1 MDYRAHCVRALTAA
15 TLVAGMCAGS
25 SALAVMPPAEI
36 YSTAEKW
43 FHSLETQQG
52 YTPTAPVTLLD
63 DGYYHRCYD
72 NGTCFGVSLDT
83 QDGVTYKKQGDNA
96 WERLGTLEELLPS
109 LPSML
114 VRELG
119 TIDGDLA
126 EDMRYEVEP
135 AKKASLGAA
144 LRKTP
149 LVLGGKKLTRAAD
162 HRARHV
168 FKADVPLAMLNA
180 SAQEVE
186 RLRKDVGVKGM
197 AALPAG
203 LETVEAYG
211 IDRDTEGNV
220 YELMVLPP
228 PTTLPEASVDVY
240 TGDATTG
247 ATITTTH
254 QEAAPFADS
263 DPLRSIRTEELI
275 EWLRDDE
282 ARDRT
287 AQQRA
292 AAGRAV
298 LEADDQ
304 FKNLQDVVRS
314 YESRMVFPFRKNVH
328 ALTTNV
334 WTVHNNELNE
344 DWFYVR
350 QQGIFSAANELLPL
364 ALVNNI
370 SPTEGNDRGRFTD
383 LYNIT
388 TFVDGYAGNPAV
400 FLDQSSPITT
410 TGVTKISSSVS
421 WNLSGKLSGAAKCTS
436 DNKCEIGGGAEI
448 TGGVSVNNSYS
459 YDIPDVTV
467 RNQSGT
473 NLNNASWDFAIAWPA
488 WTNGFGCIGFS
499 GLGPLAAVSGSTFQP
514 ITQWIWRVGSAVR
527 SSRPAGLPITVN
539 FRTRVRHI
547 YYGPFCNF
555 NMTNWNQESDV
566 LVSNMLVPWPPNK

>member
-1 MDYRAHCVRALTAA
+1 MTRVRIVFAA
-15 TLVAGMCAGS
+15 TLVAGVCAGS
-25 SALAVMPPAEI
+25 SVLGDMPAAEI

-43 FHSLETQQG
+43 FHSLETDQG
-52 YTPTAPVTLLD
+52 YVPIVPITLLD
-63 DGYYHRCYD
+63 GGYYHRCYD
-72 NGTCFGVSLDT
+72 NGTCFGVKLDA
-83 QDGVTYKKQGDNA
+83 QDGVTYTKQGDNA

-109 LPSML
+109 LPSL
-114 VRELG
+114 PVRELG
-119 TIDGDLA
+119 KLKGDLA
-126 EDMRYEVEP
+126 EDMQYEVEP
-135 AKKASLGAA
+135 AKKAA
-144 LRKTP
+144 LHAGFRKAP
-149 LVLGGKKLTRAAD
+149 LVLGDKKFTRALD
-162 HRARHV
+162 QHARHA

-180 SAQEVE
+180 SAEDVG
-186 RLRKDVGVKGM
+186 RLRKDAGLRGM
-197 AALPAG
+197 APLPAG

-220 YELMVLPP
+220 YELMVLA
-228 PTTLPEASVDVY
+228 PTALPEASVDVY
-240 TGDATTG
+240 SGDAKTG

-254 QEAAPFADS
+254 QEDAPSPDS
-263 DPLRSIRTEELI
+263 DPLRSIRTEEMI
-275 EWLRDDE
+275 RWLQDDQ

-287 AQQRA
+287 ALQRA
-292 AAGRAV
+292 AAGRAA
-298 LEADDQ
+298 LAADDQ

-314 YESRMVFPFRKNVH
+314 YESRMVFNFRKNVH

-334 WTVHNNELNE
+334 WTVHNSEFNE

-383 LYNIT
+383 LYNLN
-388 TFVDGYAGNPAV
+388 TFVDGYTGNPAV

-421 WNLSGKLSGAAKCTS
+421 WNLTGRLSGNAKCAS

-448 TGGVSVNNSYS
+448 SGGVTVSNSYS

-467 RNQSGT
+467 RNQSG
-473 NLNNASWDFAIAWPA
+473 NSLNNASWDFAIAWPN
-488 WTNGFGCIGFS
+488 WTNGFGCIGFT
-499 GLGPLAAVSGSTFQP
+499 GLSPLAAVSGSTFQP

-527 SSRPAGLPITVN
+527 ASRPAGLPITVN

-547 YYGPFCNF
+547 YYGPGCNF
-555 NMTNWNQESDV
+555 NMTNWNQESNV
-566 LVSNMLVPWPPNK
+566 LAGNMVVPWPAKK